1 MCKWRLG
8 FWGPVFPVVVVVL
21 AITLVGGDRVV
32 ARTANPV
39 LVELAAT
46 ISANPRSPA
55 AVARYEV
62 TFTNG
67 AEALEPRQ
75 DGIVMTLDEDVGVPR
90 FIPPP
95 AVQVRFQIQN
105 EDGGPFR
112 SGVGT
117 AVAVE
122 LDNQDDPRR
131 DTTLTIY
138 PAIRGSGSDAPTQ
151 AIPANAEVTVIFT
164 KQAGL
169 SNPTEGGAYSWR
181 VSTTK
186 DPTPQPAAHPGAEVR
201 QAFGE
206 AEGLTTPD
214 NTQED
219 IVTGLLVD
227 WEVQL
232 SHEGV
237 RRGDEVT
244 VIGRGYK
251 NGTTL
256 TFWRDANFD
265 GRRDSGENELC
276 RVEVGGNDIGT
287 CSFLV
292 SNPPFVPGFGECALE
307 RADEEAA
314 DCNFVNGVDGLNQP
328 STLVRDTEIEKAN
341 SVEEAAQVL
350 ELEGGVLVGPGIS
363 PGRTIQVQLTDF
375 PAGELTT
382 VDIGGVPANLDDLSD
397 KDKRVPASGSLHFSL
412 DLPNEARLGR
422 QSLRVVV
429 TRQDDGK
436 EFEARATV
444 GVGSSALLRVTPE
457 QEVLPNQR
465 ISVSGIG
472 FSDAGA
478 EAEIDTISIGGHP
491 IDPSRINGGNGAV
504 RLDRGGRWS
513 ASIDLPINS
522 ATTLAGPRELRARD
536 KGGREGTALVNFP
549 AREVTITPP
558 WGRPGTTAV
567 IEGKN
572 FPSRNDNG
580 SPFNLLITYDAGGR
594 EAVFNAATNTG
605 GEFATEI
612 RIPTSAAIPSINTVR
627 VEFVDDDGVKV
638 VTPATHHVPGAAIV
652 LSRTAGPPGTPV
664 TLDAQGFRQY
674 VPVTSVMVGVIE
686 VTPSPRPYTDQDGNV
701 TLEVIIPGV
710 DTGVQTV
717 TLMAGGVTASAGF
730 TITRSGVAEGESI
743 PTADGVANLG
753 DRFVRSFHF
762 DNDTKTWEFYDPA
775 AGDASTQDSLISGES
790 YWLLVT
796 ETTEAILNGKT
807 RQLTCVRGNCWN
819 LLVW

>member
-1 MCKWRLG
+1 MALG
-8 FWGPVFPVVVVVL
+8 VGWAGLSGGLVILAVL
-21 AITLVGGDRVV
+21 AIGLGGDGVY
-32 ARTANPV
+32 A
-39 LVELAAT
+39 LDEVEPAAT
-46 ISANPRSPA
+46 VEATPRSPA
-55 AVARYEV
+55 ATARIEV
-62 TFTNG
+62 KFTTQ
-67 AEALEPRQ
+67 EALGFQ
-75 DGIVMTLDEDVGVPR
+75 DSIVMVLDEDVGVPP

-95 AVQVRFQIQN
+95 AVRVRATQLVGV
-105 EDGGPFR
+105 DGG
-112 SGVGT
+112 GIGT
-117 AVAVE
+117 AVVE
-122 LDNQDDPRR
+122 MEDQDDPRR

-138 PAIRGSGSDAPTQ
+138 PVIGGRG
-151 AIPANAEVTVIFT
+151 ANAPPQSISAGATVTVIFT
-164 KQAGL
+164 RQAGL
-169 SNPTEGGAYSWR
+169 SNPTEGGAFPWK

-186 DPTPQPAAHPGAEVR
+186 DPAVKAAAHPEEEVR

-206 AEGLTTPD
+206 PKTLTETAD
-214 NTQED
+214 L
-219 IVTGLLVD
+219 VTGLLVD
-227 WEVQL
+227 REVQL

-292 SNPPFVPGFGECALE
+292 SNPPFVSAFGDCALGTDGTP
-307 RADEEAA
+307 AGTT
-314 DCNFVNGVDGLNQP
+314 CNFVNGVDGLNQP
-328 STLVRDTEIEKAN
+328 STLVREMDAAN
-341 SVEEAAQVL
+341 VEEADQVL
-350 ELEGGVLVGPGIS
+350 ELEGGVLVGPGIA

-375 PAGELTT
+375 PPGELTA
-382 VDIGGVPANLDDLSD
+382 VDIGGVPVDLGDLSY
-397 KDKRVPASGSLHFSL
+397 KDRRVPASGSLHFSL

-429 TRQDDGK
+429 TRQDNGE

-457 QEVLPNQR
+457 QVVLPNQR
-465 ISVSGIG
+465 ISVSGVG

-491 IDPSRINGGNGAV
+491 IDPSRINGGNGPV
-504 RLDRGGRWS
+504 RLDSGGRWS

-522 ATTLAGPRELRARD
+522 ATTLAGPRELRVRD

-580 SPFNLLITYDAGGR
+580 SGFNLLITYDAGGR
-594 EAVFNAATNTG
+594 EAVFNAVTNTG

-612 RIPTSAAIPSINTVR
+612 TIPTSAAIPSVNTVR
-627 VEFVDDDGVKV
+627 VEFVDDNGVKV

-674 VPVTSVMVGVIE
+674 LPVASVMVGNIE
-686 VTPSPRPYTDQDGNV
+686 VTPSPLTNTDQ
-701 TLEVIIPGV
+701 
-710 DTGVQTV
+710 
-717 TLMAGGVTASAGF
+717 
-730 TITRSGVAEGESI
+730 
-743 PTADGVANLG
+743 
-753 DRFVRSFHF
+753 
-762 DNDTKTWEFYDPA
+762 
-775 AGDASTQDSLISGES
+775 
-790 YWLLVT
+790 
-796 ETTEAILNGKT
+796 
-807 RQLTCVRGNCWN
+807 
-819 LLVW
+819 

>member
-1 MCKWRLG
+1 M
-8 FWGPVFPVVVVVL
+8 
-21 AITLVGGDRVV
+21 
-32 ARTANPV
+32 
-39 LVELAAT
+39 
-46 ISANPRSPA
+46 
-55 AVARYEV
+55 
-62 TFTNG
+62 
-67 AEALEPRQ
+67 
-75 DGIVMTLDEDVGVPR
+75 
-90 FIPPP
+90 
-95 AVQVRFQIQN
+95 
-105 EDGGPFR
+105 
-112 SGVGT
+112 
-117 AVAVE
+117 
-122 LDNQDDPRR
+122 
-131 DTTLTIY
+131 
-138 PAIRGSGSDAPTQ
+138 
-151 AIPANAEVTVIFT
+151 
-164 KQAGL
+164 
-169 SNPTEGGAYSWR
+169 
-181 VSTTK
+181 
-186 DPTPQPAAHPGAEVR
+186 
-201 QAFGE
+201 
-206 AEGLTTPD
+206 
-214 NTQED
+214 
-219 IVTGLLVD
+219 
-227 WEVQL
+227 QL

-328 STLVRDTEIEKAN
+328 STLVRDTEIEEAN

-375 PAGELTT
+375 PPGELTA
-382 VDIGGVPANLDDLSD
+382 VDIGGVPVDLGDLSY
-397 KDKRVPASGSLHFSL
+397 KDRRVPASGSLHFSL

-429 TRQDDGK
+429 TRQDNGE

-465 ISVSGIG
+465 ISVSGVG

-491 IDPSRINGGNGAV
+491 IDPSRINGGNGPV

-522 ATTLAGPRELRARD
+522 ATTLAGPRELRVRD

-594 EAVFNAATNTG
+594 GAVFNAATNTG
-605 GEFATEI
+605 GEFSTEI
-612 RIPTSAAIPSINTVR
+612 TIPTSAAIPSVNTVR
-627 VEFVDDDGVKV
+627 VEFVDDNGVKV
-638 VTPATHHVPGAAIV
+638 VTPLTHHVPGAAIV

-674 VPVTSVMVGVIE
+674 LPVASVMVGNIE
-686 VTPSPRPYTDQDGNV
+686 VTPSPLTNTDVNGQV
-701 TLEVIIPGV
+701 RVKVVIPGLG
-710 DTGVQTV
+710 TGVQAV
-717 TLMAGGVTASAGF
+717 TLTAGGVTASASF
-730 TITRSGVAEGESI
+730 TITRSGVAEGAATS
-743 PTADGVANLG
+743 TATGSG
-753 DRFVRSFHF
+753 KPGQPFRSFL
-762 DNDTKTWEFYDPA
+762 P
-775 AGDASTQDSLISGES
+775 L
-790 YWLLVT
+790 
-796 ETTEAILNGKT
+796 
-807 RQLTCVRGNCWN
+807 RQRHQVLGV
-819 LLVW
+819 L

>member
-1 MCKWRLG
+1 MHKWRWGLVGLAFLG
-8 FWGPVFPVVVVVL
+8 GLVILAVL
-21 AITLVGGDRVV
+21 AIGLGGDGVY
-32 ARTANPV
+32 A
-39 LVELAAT
+39 LDEVEPAAT
-46 ISANPRSPA
+46 VEATPRSPA
-55 AVARYEV
+55 ATARIEV
-62 TFTNG
+62 KFTTQ
-67 AEALEPRQ
+67 EALGFR
-75 DGIVMTLDEDVGVPR
+75 DSIVMVLDEDVGVPP

-95 AVQVRFQIQN
+95 AVRVRATQLVGV
-105 EDGGPFR
+105 DGG
-112 SGVGT
+112 GIGT
-117 AVAVE
+117 AVVE
-122 LDNQDDPRR
+122 MEDQDDPRR

-138 PAIRGSGSDAPTQ
+138 PVIGGRG
-151 AIPANAEVTVIFT
+151 ANAPPQFISAGATVTVIFT
-164 KQAGL
+164 RQAGL
-169 SNPTEGGAYSWR
+169 SNPTEGGAFPWK

-186 DPTPQPAAHPGAEVR
+186 DPAVKAAAHPEEKVR

-206 AEGLTTPD
+206 PKTLTETAD
-214 NTQED
+214 L
-219 IVTGLLVD
+219 VTGLLVD
-227 WEVQL
+227 REVQL

-292 SNPPFVPGFGECALE
+292 SNPPFVSAFGDCALT
-307 RADEEAA
+307 RPAGVDGKPAGT

-328 STLVRDTEIEKAN
+328 STLVREMDAAN
-341 SVEEAAQVL
+341 VEEADQVL
-350 ELEGGVLVGPGIS
+350 ELEGGVLVGPGIA

-375 PAGELTT
+375 PPGELTA
-382 VDIGGVPANLDDLSD
+382 VDIGGVPVDLGDLSY
-397 KDKRVPASGSLHFSL
+397 KDRRVPASGSLHFSL

-457 QEVLPNQR
+457 QAVLPNQR

-491 IDPSRINGGNGAV
+491 IDPSRINGGNGPV
-504 RLDRGGRWS
+504 RLDRGGGWS

-522 ATTLAGPRELRARD
+522 ATTLAGPRELRVRD

-580 SPFNLLITYDAGGR
+580 SGFNLLITYDAGGR

-686 VTPSPRPYTDQDGNV
+686 VTPTPLPYTDQDGNV

-717 TLMAGGVTASAGF
+717 TVEAGGITASAGF
-730 TITRSGVAEGESI
+730 TIAPSGVAEGAAT
-743 PTADGVANLG
+743 PTAAGVANLG

-790 YWLLVT
+790 YWVLVT

-819 LLVW
+819 LVVW

>member
-1 MCKWRLG
+1 MHKWRWGLVGLAFLG
-8 FWGPVFPVVVVVL
+8 GLVILAVL
-21 AITLVGGDRVV
+21 AIGLGGDGVY
-32 ARTANPV
+32 A
-39 LVELAAT
+39 LDEVEPAAT
-46 ISANPRSPA
+46 VEATPRSPA
-55 AVARYEV
+55 ATARIEV
-62 TFTNG
+62 KFTTQ
-67 AEALEPRQ
+67 EALGFQ
-75 DGIVMTLDEDVGVPR
+75 DSIVMVLDEDVGVPP

-95 AVQVRFQIQN
+95 AVRVRATQLVGV
-105 EDGGPFR
+105 DGG
-112 SGVGT
+112 GIGT
-117 AVAVE
+117 AVVE
-122 LDNQDDPRR
+122 MEDQDDPRR

-138 PAIRGSGSDAPTQ
+138 PVIGGRG
-151 AIPANAEVTVIFT
+151 ANAPPQFISAGATVTVIFT
-164 KQAGL
+164 RQAGL
-169 SNPTEGGAYSWR
+169 SNPTEGGAFPWK

-186 DPTPQPAAHPGAEVR
+186 DPAVKAAAHPEEKVR

-206 AEGLTTPD
+206 PKTLTETAD
-214 NTQED
+214 L
-219 IVTGLLVD
+219 VTGLLVD
-227 WEVQL
+227 REVQL

-292 SNPPFVPGFGECALE
+292 SNPPFVSAFGDCALGTDGTP
-307 RADEEAA
+307 AGTT
-314 DCNFVNGVDGLNQP
+314 CNFVNGVDGLNQP
-328 STLVRDTEIEKAN
+328 STLVREMDAAN
-341 SVEEAAQVL
+341 VEEADQVL
-350 ELEGGVLVGPGIS
+350 ELEGGVLVGPGIA

-375 PAGELTT
+375 PPGELTA
-382 VDIGGVPANLDDLSD
+382 VDIGGVPVDLGDLSY
-397 KDKRVPASGSLHFSL
+397 KDRRVPASGSLHFSL

-457 QEVLPNQR
+457 QAVLPNQR

-491 IDPSRINGGNGAV
+491 IDPSRINGGNGPV
-504 RLDRGGRWS
+504 RLDRGGGWS

-522 ATTLAGPRELRARD
+522 ATTLAGPRELRVRD

-580 SPFNLLITYDAGGR
+580 SGFNLLITYDAGGR

-686 VTPSPRPYTDQDGNV
+686 VTPTPLPYTDQDGNV

-717 TLMAGGVTASAGF
+717 TVEAGGITASAGF
-730 TITRSGVAEGESI
+730 TIAPSGVAEGAAT
-743 PTADGVANLG
+743 PTAAGVANLG

-790 YWLLVT
+790 YWVLVT

-819 LLVW
+819 LVVW

>member
-8 FWGPVFPVVVVVL
+8 VWGPVLPVIVGLLVVL
-21 AITLVGGDRVV
+21 AVAPGEGGVHAQISTDPGPTV
-32 ARTANPV
+32 
-39 LVELAAT
+39 AAT
-46 ISANPRSPA
+46 PRSPA

-62 TFTNG
+62 TFTTKQSLQVG
-67 AEALEPRQ
+67 L

-105 EDGGPFR
+105 EDGDPD
-112 SGVGT
+112 SGRGT

-138 PAIRGSGSDAPTQ
+138 PAIRGSGSDAPPQ
-151 AIPANAEVTVIFT
+151 DIPANAEVTVIFT

-169 SNPTEGGAYSWR
+169 SNPTEGGTYSWR

-292 SNPPFVPGFGECALE
+292 SNPPFVPDFGECAFKK
-307 RADEEAA
+307 ADEGAA

-328 STLVRDTEIEKAN
+328 STLVREMDAAN
-341 SVEEAAQVL
+341 VEEADQVL
-350 ELEGGVLVGPGIS
+350 ELEGEVLVGPGIA

-375 PAGELTT
+375 PPGELTA
-382 VDIGGVPANLDDLSD
+382 VDIGGVPVDLGDLSY
-397 KDKRVPASGSLHFSL
+397 KDRRVPASGSFHFSL
-412 DLPNEARLGR
+412 DLPNRARLGR

-444 GVGSSALLRVTPE
+444 GVGSSALLHVTPE

-491 IDPSRINGGNGAV
+491 IDPSRINGGNGPV
-504 RLDRGGRWS
+504 RLDRGGGWS

-522 ATTLAGPRELRARD
+522 ATTLAGPRELRVRD

-594 EAVFNAATNTG
+594 GAVFNAATNTG
-605 GEFATEI
+605 GEFSTEI
-612 RIPTSAAIPSINTVR
+612 SIPTSAAIPSINTVR

-638 VTPATHHVPGAAIV
+638 VTPLTHHVPGAAIV

-674 VPVTSVMVGVIE
+674 LPVASVMVGNIE
-686 VTPSPRPYTDQDGNV
+686 VTPSPLTNTDVNGQV
-701 TLEVIIPGV
+701 RVKVVIPGLG
-710 DTGVQTV
+710 TGVQAV
-717 TLMAGGVTASAGF
+717 TLTAGGVTASASF
-730 TITRSGVAEGESI
+730 TITRSGVAEGAAT
-743 PTADGVANLG
+743 PTALGVENLG

-762 DNDTKTWEFYDPA
+762 DNDTKSWEFYDPA
-775 AGDASTQDSLISGES
+775 AGDANTQDNLIAGES
-790 YWLLVT
+790 YWFLVT

>member
-8 FWGPVFPVVVVVL
+8 FWGRFFPVVVVVL
-21 AITLVGGDRVV
+21 AIMLVGGDG
-32 ARTANPV
+32 AAAQPADPV
-39 LVELAAT
+39 EPEVTVEA
-46 ISANPRSPA
+46 SPRSPA
-55 AVARYEV
+55 AARYEV
-62 TFTNG
+62 TFTTKQSLQVG
-67 AEALEPRQ
+67 L

-95 AVQVRFQIQN
+95 AVQVRFQK
-105 EDGGPFR
+105 EDGDLIG
-112 SGVGT
+112 SGRGT

-138 PAIRGSGSDAPTQ
+138 PVIRGSGADDPPQ
-151 AIPANAEVTVIFT
+151 PIPAEATVTLVFT

-169 SNPTEGGAYSWR
+169 SNPTEGGAFSWT

-186 DPTPQPAAHPGAEVR
+186 DAKVKEAYHPDEAVR

-206 AEGLTTPD
+206 AEEGADPD
-214 NTQED
+214 R
-219 IVTGLLVD
+219 VTGLLVD
-227 WEVQL
+227 REVQL

-237 RRGDEVT
+237 SRGNEIT

-265 GRRDSGENELC
+265 GVRDSGEFPLC
-276 RVEVGGNDIGT
+276 RAEVLGNDIGS

-292 SNPPFVPGFGECALE
+292 SNPPFVPGFGNCDLKRPAGK
-307 RADEEAA
+307 EAT
-314 DCNFVNGVDGLNQP
+314 CNFVNAVDGLNQP
-328 STLVRDTEIEKAN
+328 STLVIEEGATNEEKACLVREADAAN
-341 SVEEAAQVL
+341 VEKADQVL
-350 ELEGGVLVGPGIS
+350 ELEGAVLVGPGVA

-375 PAGELTT
+375 PPGELSA
-382 VDIGGVPANLDDLSD
+382 VDIGGVPADLDDL
-397 KDKRVPASGSLHFSL
+397 RTRTVPASGSLHFSIA
-412 DLPNEARLGR
+412 LPNRAREGR
-422 QSLRVVV
+422 QSLRVAIICQVN
-429 TRQDDGK
+429 DKK

-444 GVGSSALLRVTPE
+444 WVGSSALLRVTPE

-465 ISVSGIG
+465 ISVSGVG
-472 FSDAGA
+472 FSDAG
-478 EAEIDTISIGGHP
+478 EETEIDTISIGGHP
-491 IDPSRINGGNGAV
+491 IDSSRINGGNGPV

-536 KGGREGTALVNFP
+536 KDGREGTALVTFP

-664 TLDAQGFRQY
+664 TLAGQGFRQY

-686 VTPSPRPYTDQDGNV
+686 VTPSPRPYTDQDGDV

-762 DNDTKTWEFYDPA
+762 DNDTKTWEFYDPV
-775 AGDASTQDSLISGES
+775 AGDANTQDSLISGES

-796 ETTEAILNGKT
+796 ETTETILNGKT

>member
-8 FWGPVFPVVVVVL
+8 FWGPVLPVAVGLLVVL
-21 AITLVGGDRVV
+21 AIALEEDGVYAQTLGPTV
-32 ARTANPV
+32 
-39 LVELAAT
+39 AAT
-46 ISANPRSPA
+46 PRSPA

-67 AEALEPRQ
+67 ARDLEPQ
-75 DGIVMTLDEDVGVPR
+75 DQDAIVMTLDEDIRVPR
-90 FIPPP
+90 LILPP
-95 AVQVRFQIQN
+95 AVQVRYLHT
-105 EDGGPFR
+105 DG
-112 SGVGT
+112 SGRGT
-117 AVAVE
+117 AGEVT

-131 DTTLTIY
+131 PTTLTIY
-138 PAIRGSGSDAPTQ
+138 PVIRGSGAADSPQ
-151 AIPANAEVTVIFT
+151 PIPANAEVTVIFT

-169 SNPTEGGAYSWR
+169 SNPTEGGAYSWM
-181 VSTTK
+181 VSTTNGL
-186 DPTPQPAAHPGAEVR
+186 TPQPAAHPKAEVR
-201 QAFGE
+201 QAFDE
-206 AEGLTTPD
+206 VPTP
-214 NTQED
+214 TKQED
-219 IVTGLLVD
+219 LITGLLVD

-237 RRGDEVT
+237 SRGNEVT

-287 CSFLV
+287 CSFPV
-292 SNPPFVPGFGECALE
+292 RNPPFVAGFGDCELGTDVTPAGTT
-307 RADEEAA
+307 
-314 DCNFVNGVDGLNQP
+314 CNFVNGVDGLNQP
-328 STLVRDTEIEKAN
+328 STLVREMDAAN
-341 SVEEAAQVL
+341 VEEAAQVL
-350 ELEGGVLVGPGIS
+350 ELEGGVLVGPGIA

-375 PAGELTT
+375 PPGELTA
-382 VDIGGVPANLDDLSD
+382 VDIGGVPVDLGDLSY
-397 KDKRVPASGSLHFSL
+397 KDRRVPASGSLHFSL
-412 DLPNEARLGR
+412 DLPNGARLGR

-429 TRQDDGK
+429 TRQDQDNGEK
-436 EFEARATV
+436 FEARATV

-457 QEVLPNQR
+457 QAVLPNQR

-491 IDPSRINGGNGAV
+491 IDPSRINGGDGDGTV
-504 RLDRGGRWS
+504 RLDSGGGWS

-522 ATTLAGPRELRARD
+522 ATTLAGPRELRVRD

-580 SPFNLLITYDAGGR
+580 SGFNLLITYDAGGR
-594 EAVFNAATNTG
+594 GAVFNAVTNTG
-605 GEFATEI
+605 GEFSTEI

-627 VEFVDDDGVKV
+627 VEFVDDNGVKV

-686 VTPSPRPYTDQDGNV
+686 VTPTPLPYTDQDGNV

-717 TLMAGGVTASAGF
+717 TVEAGGITASAGF
-730 TITRSGVAEGESI
+730 TITRSGVADGAATS
-743 PTADGVANLG
+743 TATGVANLG
-753 DRFVRSFHF
+753 NRFARSFHF

-775 AGDASTQDSLISGES
+775 AGGASTQDSLISGES
-790 YWLLVT
+790 YWVLVT

>member
-1 MCKWRLG
+1 M
-8 FWGPVFPVVVVVL
+8 
-21 AITLVGGDRVV
+21 
-32 ARTANPV
+32 
-39 LVELAAT
+39 
-46 ISANPRSPA
+46 
-55 AVARYEV
+55 
-62 TFTNG
+62 
-67 AEALEPRQ
+67 
-75 DGIVMTLDEDVGVPR
+75 
-90 FIPPP
+90 
-95 AVQVRFQIQN
+95 
-105 EDGGPFR
+105 
-112 SGVGT
+112 
-117 AVAVE
+117 
-122 LDNQDDPRR
+122 
-131 DTTLTIY
+131 
-138 PAIRGSGSDAPTQ
+138 
-151 AIPANAEVTVIFT
+151 
-164 KQAGL
+164 
-169 SNPTEGGAYSWR
+169 
-181 VSTTK
+181 
-186 DPTPQPAAHPGAEVR
+186 R

-206 AEGLTTPD
+206 AEEGAPTK
-214 NTQED
+214 QED
-219 IVTGLLVD
+219 RVTGLLVD

-292 SNPPFVPGFGECALE
+292 SNPPFVPGFGNCDLARGEG
-307 RADEEAA
+307 AA
-314 DCNFVNGVDGLNQP
+314 APTCNFVNAVDGLNQP
-328 STLVRDTEIEKAN
+328 STLVIEEEATNEEKACLVREADAAN
-341 SVEEAAQVL
+341 VEKAVQVL
-350 ELEGGVLVGPGIS
+350 ELEGAVLVGPGVA

-375 PAGELTT
+375 PPGELSA
-382 VDIGGVPANLDDLSD
+382 VDIGGVPADLED
-397 KDKRVPASGSLHFSL
+397 LRTRTVPASGSLHFSIA
-412 DLPNEARLGR
+412 LPNRAREGR
-422 QSLRVVV
+422 QSLRVAIICE
-429 TRQDDGK
+429 DNDKK

-444 GVGSSALLRVTPE
+444 WVGSSALLRVTPE
-457 QEVLPNQR
+457 QAVLPNQR

-491 IDPSRINGGNGAV
+491 IDPSRINGGNGPV

-522 ATTLAGPRELRARD
+522 ATTLAGPRELRVRD

-580 SPFNLLITYDAGGR
+580 SGFNLLITYDAGGR
-594 EAVFNAATNTG
+594 EAVFNAVTNTG

-612 RIPTSAAIPSINTVR
+612 TIPTSAAIPSVNTVR
-627 VEFVDDDGVKV
+627 VEFVDDNGVKV

-674 VPVTSVMVGVIE
+674 LPVASVMVGNIE
-686 VTPSPRPYTDQDGNV
+686 VTPSPLTNTDVNGQV
-701 TLEVIIPGV
+701 RVKVVIPGLG
-710 DTGVQTV
+710 TGVQAV
-717 TLMAGGVTASAGF
+717 TLTAGGVTASASF
-730 TITRSGVAEGESI
+730 TITRSGVADGAATS
-743 PTADGVANLG
+743 TATGVANLG
-753 DRFVRSFHF
+753 NRFVRSFHF
-762 DNDTKTWEFYDPA
+762 DNDTKTWEFYDPS
-775 AGDASTQDSLISGES
+775 AGDASTQDNLISGES

-819 LLVW
+819 LVVW

>member
-1 MCKWRLG
+1 M
-8 FWGPVFPVVVVVL
+8 VVVVL
-21 AITLVGGDRVV
+21 AIMLVGGDG
-32 ARTANPV
+32 AAAQTADPEATV
-39 LVELAAT
+39 AAT
-46 ISANPRSPA
+46 PRSPA
-55 AVARYEV
+55 AAARYEV

-67 AEALEPRQ
+67 AKALEPQ
-75 DGIVMTLDEDVGVPR
+75 DQDAIVMTLDEDVGVPR

-95 AVQVRFQIQN
+95 AVRVQYLLLDTDDVLI
-105 EDGGPFR
+105 G
-112 SGVGT
+112 SGRGT

-138 PAIRGSGSDAPTQ
+138 PAIRGSGSDAHTQ

-181 VSTTK
+181 VSTTDK
-186 DPTPQPAAHPGAEVR
+186 DSTPQPAAHPYPKVR

-237 RRGDEVT
+237 SRGDEVT

-265 GRRDSGENELC
+265 GVRDSGELPLC
-276 RVEVGGNDIGT
+276 RAEVLGNDIGV
-287 CSFLV
+287 CSFTV
-292 SNPPFVPGFGECALE
+292 SNPPFVPGFGNCDLARGEG
-307 RADEEAA
+307 AA
-314 DCNFVNGVDGLNQP
+314 APTCNFVNAVDGLNQP
-328 STLVRDTEIEKAN
+328 STLVIEEEATNEEKACLVREADAAN
-341 SVEEAAQVL
+341 VEKAVQVL
-350 ELEGGVLVGPGIS
+350 ELEGAVLVGPGVA

-375 PAGELTT
+375 PPGELSA
-382 VDIGGVPANLDDLSD
+382 VDIGGVPADLED
-397 KDKRVPASGSLHFSL
+397 LRTRTVPASGSLHFSIA
-412 DLPNEARLGR
+412 LPNRAREGR
-422 QSLRVVV
+422 QSLRVAIICE
-429 TRQDDGK
+429 DNDKK

-444 GVGSSALLRVTPE
+444 WVGSSALLRVTPE
-457 QEVLPNQR
+457 QAVLPNQR

-491 IDPSRINGGNGAV
+491 IDPSRINGGNGPV

-522 ATTLAGPRELRARD
+522 ATTLAGPRELRVRD

-558 WGRPGTTAV
+558 WGRPGTKAV

-594 EAVFNAATNTG
+594 GAVFNAVTNTG
-605 GEFATEI
+605 GEFTAEI
-612 RIPTSAAIPSINTVR
+612 TIPTSAAIPSINTVR

-652 LSRTAGPPGTPV
+652 LSRTAGPPGTLV

-674 VPVTSVMVGVIE
+674 LPVASVMVGNIE
-686 VTPSPRPYTDQDGNV
+686 VTPSPLTYTDVNGQARV
-701 TLEVIIPGV
+701 KVVVPGLG
-710 DTGVQTV
+710 TGVQAV
-717 TLMAGGVTASAGF
+717 TLTVGGVTASSGF
-730 TITRSGVAEGESI
+730 TITRSGVADGAATS
-743 PTADGVANLG
+743 TATGVANLG
-753 DRFVRSFHF
+753 KPFR
-762 DNDTKTWEFYDPA
+762 P
-775 AGDASTQDSLISGES
+775 
-790 YWLLVT
+790 LLPF
-796 ETTEAILNGKT
+796 
-807 RQLTCVRGNCWN
+807 R
-819 LLVW
+819 

>member
-1 MCKWRLG
+1 MG
-8 FWGPVFPVVVVVL
+8 
-21 AITLVGGDRVV
+21 
-32 ARTANPV
+32 
-39 LVELAAT
+39 
-46 ISANPRSPA
+46 
-55 AVARYEV
+55 
-62 TFTNG
+62 
-67 AEALEPRQ
+67 
-75 DGIVMTLDEDVGVPR
+75 
-90 FIPPP
+90 
-95 AVQVRFQIQN
+95 
-105 EDGGPFR
+105 
-112 SGVGT
+112 SGRGT

-138 PAIRGSGSDAPTQ
+138 PAIRGSGSDASPQ
-151 AIPANAEVTVIFT
+151 PIPPGAEVTVIFT

-169 SNPTEGGAYSWR
+169 SNPTEGGTYSWR

-186 DPTPQPAAHPGAEVR
+186 DPTPQPAAHPEAEVR

-206 AEGLTTPD
+206 AEEAAAPD
-214 NTQED
+214 L
-219 IVTGLLVD
+219 ITGLLVD

-292 SNPPFVPGFGECALE
+292 SNPPFVAGFGECALKKAAE
-307 RADEEAA
+307 GAA

-328 STLVRDTEIEKAN
+328 STLVRDTEIIEIEEAN

-375 PAGELTT
+375 PPGELTA
-382 VDIGGVPANLDDLSD
+382 VDIGGVPVDLGDLSY
-397 KDKRVPASGSLHFSL
+397 KDRRVPASGSLHFSL

-429 TRQDDGK
+429 TREDNEDNWE

-472 FSDAGA
+472 FSDAG
-478 EAEIDTISIGGHP
+478 EETEIDTISIGGHP
-491 IDPSRINGGNGAV
+491 IDPSRINGGNGPV

-522 ATTLAGPRELRARD
+522 ATTLAGPRELRVRD
-536 KGGREGTALVNFP
+536 KDGREGTALVTFP

-580 SPFNLLITYDAGGR
+580 SPFNLLISYDAGGR
-594 EAVFNAATNTG
+594 GAVFNAATNTG

-638 VTPATHHVPGAAIV
+638 VTPLTHHVPGAAIV
-652 LSRTAGPPGTPV
+652 LSRTAGPPGTLV

-674 VPVTSVMVGVIE
+674 LPVASVMVGNIE
-686 VTPSPRPYTDQDGNV
+686 VTPSPLTYTDVNGQARV
-701 TLEVIIPGV
+701 KVVVPGLG
-710 DTGVQTV
+710 TGVQAV
-717 TLMAGGVTASAGF
+717 TLTVGGVTASAGF

-753 DRFVRSFHF
+753 NRFARSFHF

-775 AGDASTQDSLISGES
+775 AGDANTQDNLISGES
-790 YWLLVT
+790 YWVLVT

>member
-21 AITLVGGDRVV
+21 AIMLVGGDG
-32 ARTANPV
+32 AAAQTADPEATV
-39 LVELAAT
+39 AAT
-46 ISANPRSPA
+46 PRSPA
-55 AVARYEV
+55 AAARYEV

-67 AEALEPRQ
+67 AKALEPQ
-75 DGIVMTLDEDVGVPR
+75 DQDAIVMTLDEDVGVPR

-95 AVQVRFQIQN
+95 AVRVQYLLL
-105 EDGGPFR
+105 DTDDDLMG
-112 SGVGT
+112 SGRGT

-138 PAIRGSGSDAPTQ
+138 PAIRGNAADAPPQ
-151 AIPANAEVTVIFT
+151 PIPADAEVTVIFT

-169 SNPTEGGAYSWR
+169 SNPTEGGTYSWR

-186 DPTPQPAAHPGAEVR
+186 DPTPQPSAHPEAEVR

-206 AEGLTTPD
+206 AEEAAAPD
-214 NTQED
+214 L
-219 IVTGLLVD
+219 ITGLLVD

-292 SNPPFVPGFGECALE
+292 SNPPFVPGFGDCALE
-307 RADEEAA
+307 SGEGNDDTETTPN
-314 DCNFVNGVDGLNQP
+314 CNFVNGVDGWNQF
-328 STLVRDTEIEKAN
+328 STLVRDAEI
-341 SVEEAAQVL
+341 EEAAQVL

-375 PAGELTT
+375 PPGELTA
-382 VDIGGVPANLDDLSD
+382 VDIGGVPVDLGDLSY
-397 KDKRVPASGSLHFSL
+397 KDRRVPASGSLHFSI
-412 DLPNEARLGR
+412 DLPNRARLGR

-429 TRQDDGK
+429 TRQDDGEK
-436 EFEARATV
+436 FEARATV

-457 QEVLPNQR
+457 QAVLPNQR

-522 ATTLAGPRELRARD
+522 ATTLAGPRELRVRD

-580 SPFNLLITYDAGGR
+580 SGFNLLITYDAGGR
-594 EAVFNAATNTG
+594 GAVFNAATNTG
-605 GEFATEI
+605 GEFTAEI
-612 RIPTSAAIPSINTVR
+612 TIPTSAAIPSVNTVR

-674 VPVTSVMVGVIE
+674 VPV
-686 VTPSPRPYTDQDGNV
+686 
-701 TLEVIIPGV
+701 
-710 DTGVQTV
+710 
-717 TLMAGGVTASAGF
+717 
-730 TITRSGVAEGESI
+730 
-743 PTADGVANLG
+743 NLG
-753 DRFVRSFHF
+753 
-762 DNDTKTWEFYDPA
+762 
-775 AGDASTQDSLISGES
+775 
-790 YWLLVT
+790 
-796 ETTEAILNGKT
+796 NGG
-807 RQLTCVRGNCWN
+807 RH
-819 LLVW
+819 

>member
-1 MCKWRLG
+1 MHKWRWGLVGLAFLG
-8 FWGPVFPVVVVVL
+8 GLVILAVL
-21 AITLVGGDRVV
+21 AIGLGGDGVY
-32 ARTANPV
+32 A
-39 LVELAAT
+39 LDEVEPAAT
-46 ISANPRSPA
+46 VEATPRSPA
-55 AVARYEV
+55 ATARIEV
-62 TFTNG
+62 KFTTQ
-67 AEALEPRQ
+67 EALGFQ
-75 DGIVMTLDEDVGVPR
+75 DSIVMVLDEDVGVPP

-95 AVQVRFQIQN
+95 AVRVRATQLVGV
-105 EDGGPFR
+105 DGG
-112 SGVGT
+112 GIGT
-117 AVAVE
+117 AVVE
-122 LDNQDDPRR
+122 MEDQDDPRR

-138 PAIRGSGSDAPTQ
+138 PVIGGRG
-151 AIPANAEVTVIFT
+151 ANAPPQSISAGATVTVIFT
-164 KQAGL
+164 RQAGL
-169 SNPTEGGAYSWR
+169 SNPTEGGAFPWK

-186 DPTPQPAAHPGAEVR
+186 DPAVKAAAHPEEKVR

-206 AEGLTTPD
+206 PKTLTETAD
-214 NTQED
+214 L
-219 IVTGLLVD
+219 VTGLLVD
-227 WEVQL
+227 REVQL

-292 SNPPFVPGFGECALE
+292 SNPPFVPGFGECALKK
-307 RADEEAA
+307 ADEGAP
-314 DCNFVNGVDGLNQP
+314 DCNFVNGVDGWNQA
-328 STLVRDTEIEKAN
+328 STLVRDAKIVKAN
-341 SVEEAAQVL
+341 SIKEAAQVL
-350 ELEGGVLVGPGIS
+350 KLEGGVLVGPGIS
-363 PGRTIQVQLTDF
+363 PGRTILVQLTDF
-375 PAGELTT
+375 PAGELIA
-382 VDIGGVPANLDDLSD
+382 VDIGGVPVDLGDLSY
-397 KDKRVPASGSLHFSL
+397 KDRRVPASGSLHFSL

-429 TRQDDGK
+429 TREDNEDNWE

-472 FSDAGA
+472 FSDAG
-478 EAEIDTISIGGHP
+478 EETEIDTISIGGHP
-491 IDPSRINGGNGAV
+491 IDPSRINGGNGPV

-522 ATTLAGPRELRARD
+522 ATTLAGPRELRVRD

-594 EAVFNAATNTG
+594 GAVFNAATNTG

-612 RIPTSAAIPSINTVR
+612 RIPTSAAIPSVNTVR

-674 VPVTSVMVGVIE
+674 LPVASVMVGNIE
-686 VTPSPRPYTDQDGNV
+686 VTPSPLTYTDVNGQARV
-701 TLEVIIPGV
+701 KVVVPGLG
-710 DTGVQTV
+710 TGVQAV
-717 TLMAGGVTASAGF
+717 TLTVGGVTASSGF

-753 DRFVRSFHF
+753 DRFARSFHF

-796 ETTEAILNGKT
+796 ETTETILNGKT

-819 LLVW
+819 LIVW